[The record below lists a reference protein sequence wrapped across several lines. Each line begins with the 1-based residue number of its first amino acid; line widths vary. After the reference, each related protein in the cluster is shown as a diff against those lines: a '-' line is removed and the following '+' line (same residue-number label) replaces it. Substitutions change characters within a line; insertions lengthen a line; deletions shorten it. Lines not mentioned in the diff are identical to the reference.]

1 MGKIYC
7 KIDME
12 KVEKIISQKGYYFIC
27 TKVLYHDFV
36 GPEYIIVTDDPDI
49 TIKHPKT
56 KGMIIVSVEKF
67 ASMAEEYNRYYKNDV
82 KHLRRIERSYEEDG
96 YSEEC
101 IEEENGE
108 AHNILPDVDLH
119 PVEESVEEKERK
131 EIILKA
137 LDVLTP
143 VQKDRITL
151 YYFKDW
157 TYAQIG
163 EKYGVSHWAISKS
176 IRTAEKKMKKYLE
189 KGCKITSLSSL

>member
-12 KVEKIISQKGYYFIC
+12 KVKKIISQKGYYFIC
-27 TKVLYHDFV
+27 TKVLYPDFI
-36 GPEYIIVTDDPDI
+36 GPEYIIVSDDLDI
-49 TIKHPKT
+49 TVKYPKT

-67 ASMAEEYNRYYKNDV
+67 VSMAEAYNRYYKNDV

-108 AHNILPDVDLH
+108 AHNNLPDVDLH
-119 PVEESVEEKERK
+119 PVEESVEE
-131 EIILKA
+131 
-137 LDVLTP
+137 
-143 VQKDRITL
+143 KDRITL

>member
-101 IEEENGE
+101 IEAENGE
-108 AHNILPDVDLH
+108 AHSLLPEADLH
-119 PVEESVEEKERK
+119 PVEDIELKTGKTEE
-131 EIILKA
+131 EIRILKA
-137 LDVLTP
+137 MDVLTP
-143 VQKDRITL
+143 VNKKDRMTMLLFFQGMDINPNRQ
-151 YYFKDW
+151 K
-157 TYAQIG
+157 
-163 EKYGVSHWAISKS
+163 
-176 IRTAEKKMKKYLE
+176 
-189 KGCKITSLSSL
+189 

>member
-12 KVEKIISQKGYYFIC
+12 KVKKIISQKGFYYIC
-27 TKVLYHDFV
+27 TKVLYPDFV
-36 GPEYIIVTDDPDI
+36 GPEYIIVSDDP
-49 TIKHPKT
+49 
-56 KGMIIVSVEKF
+56 
-67 ASMAEEYNRYYKNDV
+67 YNRYYKNDV

-108 AHNILPDVDLH
+108 AHSNLPDVDLH

-189 KGCKITSLSSL
+189 KGCKIASLSSL